1 MMDTEV
7 EVIEVEEV
15 LEVELFKCFVTQI
28 LLVDQPT
35 FQEVR
40 VEEQL
45 EQRVLMV
52 VLEQQIRIQDIQV
65 KI

>member
-40 VEEQL
+40 VEEHL